1 MQKPFFP
8 RSSFQG
14 DLEEEP
20 EDVEEPDDYLGAE
33 FNDAAM
39 GDGGGGEDADDDP
52 PLPVN
57 KWKPPPIIPKEINE
71 GY

>member
-1 MQKPFFP
+1 M
-8 RSSFQG
+8 
-14 DLEEEP
+14 
-20 EDVEEPDDYLGAE
+20 GAE